1 MNFKIFFLFVLNFL
15 FTSCLEPKREDSSAP
30 IIQKHMSYNRIGY
43 NSFETK
49 IIEYEFSKKNSN
61 YFIKFLQ
68 CLPNKR
74 KQEIFI
80 DKNSGQ
86 ESKIV
91 TFYNDTLSMYFV
103 EKKSFVLNQ
112 EEFEVSKYIIIPEG
126 IRGETI
132 ILINHKIGIL
142 YKKNVNSGSF
152 LKIYSSGEQNYQ
164 QLIDIIIDDFEFA
177 NKTGL
182 PIPPPPIPPD

>member
-43 NSFETK
+43 NSFEAK
-49 IIEYEFSKKNSN
+49 IIEYEFS
-61 YFIKFLQ
+61 
-68 CLPNKR
+68 
-74 KQEIFI
+74 
-80 DKNSGQ
+80 
-86 ESKIV
+86 IV

>member
-43 NSFETK
+43 NSFEAK
-49 IIEYEFSKKNSN
+49 IIEYEFSKKNS
-61 YFIKFLQ
+61 
-68 CLPNKR
+68 NKR

>member
-1 MNFKIFFLFVLNFL
+1 
-15 FTSCLEPKREDSSAP
+15 
-30 IIQKHMSYNRIGY
+30 
-43 NSFETK
+43 
-49 IIEYEFSKKNSN
+49 
-61 YFIKFLQ
+61 
-68 CLPNKR
+68 
-74 KQEIFI
+74 
-80 DKNSGQ
+80 
-86 ESKIV
+86 
-91 TFYNDTLSMYFV
+91 MYFV